1 MRYKQVNPNKE
12 ATTTMAKT
20 IADIKS
26 ERGIGGPPM
35 LHGSDLPQKVN
46 SVTITVRELREAPA
60 NFNSPAIIDLAEPVY
75 GKEAFA
81 VNMTNLRR
89 LAALVGFNDPDTAD
103 FQQVRERVLK
113 RKKFKLAIALVN
125 NPKIGKLTRSL
136 FFEE

>member
-1 MRYKQVNPNKE
+1 MG
-12 ATTTMAKT
+12 KT
-20 IADIKS
+20 IRDIKS

-35 LHGSDLPQKVN
+35 LHGSDLPQKVS
-46 SVTITVRELREAPA
+46 SVTITVKELREAPA

-89 LAALVGFNDPDTAD
+89 LAGAVGFDDPDAAD
-103 FQQVRERVLK
+103 FEQVRARVLK
-113 RKKFKLAIALVN
+113 KKKFKLVVALVN
-125 NPKIGKLTRSL
+125 NPKINKMTRSL

>member
-1 MRYKQVNPNKE
+1 
-12 ATTTMAKT
+12 MAKT
-20 IADIKS
+20 IAEIKS

-103 FQQVRERVLK
+103 FEEVRARVVK
-113 RKKFKLAIALVN
+113 RKKFKLAVALVN